1 MSRFRAPV
9 AVSAGV
15 LALVLSG
22 CSSTQDGQPTADP
35 AASST
40 GTVASSTAQSATA
53 SPESASSAFVY
64 RLPGTGVFPEG
75 ITADDDSFW
84 VTSTSDGA
92 VFRGTVGDPEVRPF
106 LAPGENGR
114 TGAAGLDVED
124 GDDNETG
131 VLVIAGGATGRVW
144 VHDAETGELRA
155 TLTNGLGADATF
167 LNDVVVADDGEAY
180 VTDSRSPVLWR
191 VPPGA
196 QGDGQLE
203 PAVTFDGT
211 PFVYGEG
218 FNANGIVEVDDDA
231 LVIVQSSTGNLY
243 RVDGVSREVTQVDL
257 GGATVQNG
265 DGLEYDDDTLYVVRN
280 RDGLIARVDLSDDGR
295 SGRVTGEIR
304 DPSFAYPTTAAA
316 VDDRLLV
323 VNSQFDK
330 RGGEPVE
337 PFTVSAVP
345 R

>member
-1 MSRFRAPV
+1 MSRMRTPV
-9 AVSAGV
+9 AASVGV

-22 CSSTQDGQPTADP
+22 CSSSQDGEPTAEP
-35 AASST
+35 
-40 GTVASSTAQSATA
+40 
-53 SPESASSAFVY
+53 SASAAATSSSAGSSAATSQPSGSAFVY

-75 ITADDDSFW
+75 ITADDDTFW

-124 GDDNETG
+124 GDDSETG

-167 LNDVVVADDGEAY
+167 LNDVVVGDDGEAY

-191 VPPGA
+191 VPPNA

-243 RVDGVSREVTQVDL
+243 RVDGGSREVTQVDL
-257 GGATVQNG
+257 GGATLQNG

-304 DPSFAYPTTAAA
+304 DPSFAYPTTVAAA
-316 VDDRLLV
+316 DDRLLV

-330 RGGEPVE
+330 RGGDPVE